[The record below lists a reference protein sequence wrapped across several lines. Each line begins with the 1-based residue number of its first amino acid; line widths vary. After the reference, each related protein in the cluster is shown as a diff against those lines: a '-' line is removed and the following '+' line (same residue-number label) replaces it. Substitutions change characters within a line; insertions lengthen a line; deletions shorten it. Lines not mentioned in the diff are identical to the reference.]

1 MRQINYIIIDD
12 CGKIPERHYSV
23 DKHGFVVKETDIR
36 KPLKIL
42 DKSQDTDRYN
52 ARSVVVGLSGSKRK
66 GNPRQHETLIDLL
79 IELRH
84 RYPSA
89 KLFGLSEIGS
99 YYIQVSSNMNCL
111 RFILSEVDP
120 MEEET
125 E

>member
-1 MRQINYIIIDD
+1 MREINFIIIDD
-12 CGKIPERHYSV
+12 CGKIPEHHYSIS
-23 DKHGFVVKETDIR
+23 KHGFITKETDTR
-36 KPLKIL
+36 KPVKIF

-52 ARSVVVGLSGSKRK
+52 AHSVVVGFSGSKRK
-66 GNPRQHETLIDLL
+66 CNPKQRETLIDLL
-79 IELRH
+79 IGLRH

-89 KLFGLSEIGS
+89 KVFGLSEIGS
-99 YYIQVSSNMNCL
+99 YHIQVSSDMNCL